1 MHYVHKIGTRL
12 RISENKMLYVINRIY
27 NIPKKVTANRK
38 TKEISDFVR
47 TNSLTDIKTYT
58 LRQNYTLSSM
68 SLSTS

>member
-1 MHYVHKIGTRL
+1 MYTKLERDCEFPKT
-12 RISENKMLYVINRIY
+12 KCFMLLTEFIIY
-27 NIPKKVTANRK
+27 PKKVTANRK